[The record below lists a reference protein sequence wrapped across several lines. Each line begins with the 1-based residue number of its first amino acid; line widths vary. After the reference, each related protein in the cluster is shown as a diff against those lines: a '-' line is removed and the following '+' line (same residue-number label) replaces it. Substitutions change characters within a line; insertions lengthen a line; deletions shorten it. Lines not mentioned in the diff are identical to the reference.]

1 VRYDPTRKVVLSGAD
16 AIVFV
21 ADSRPTRREKNLWS
35 LQNLRMNMR
44 AKELDAPILY
54 QINRRDDEEAAPA
67 AEVAEWLGLSD
78 EQVTPAVAVRGEGAL
93 ETLKR
98 VAHAILGSAFEEAPG
113 KIRDEL
119 DLDEMAQAIERAFA
133 PHEERLAMGWP
144 GERSDAPPRT
154 PIVLGE
160 EDQLEGAI
168 ETSVRLGE
176 GRSVEAARARRLARE
191 ADGFRRLGESLCEM
205 GASTDRTR
213 TTDAALTVARDV
225 LDAVVVSVVSES
237 EAGPLIL
244 DGVAG
249 WDEDPLSGFA
259 AGRKLLG
266 RLLAADGPAVID
278 NLSEYCD
285 AKDSDGRLEQLRS
298 VAAVPIPY
306 ESNRMLLAYASRP
319 DGFFEE
325 DDVRFLRSVARHL
338 SAGRD
343 KARAQDDL
351 SEHRER
357 LDQTVTS
364 ERDMRKRSVPRRAVD
379 RMRER
384 FLSSVSGEMQ
394 SPIES
399 VASAARALREEGISP
414 RESRRLVDSIAGA
427 ADMLEQRLKE
437 LSRLIRIA
445 GHEPLRLSEAPAR
458 RLVEEAI
465 RLAGHAR
472 VRSRV
477 DNDPGQARFDVDGLA
492 RAVANLIDNAVK
504 FSPADSPVRVRL
516 VSSRMPTEDGD
527 VEAMTLSVA
536 DRGPGVPDADR
547 ERIFAPFAHGEDEHR
562 RKGLGIGLYE
572 ARSLARLHG
581 GTLEYMP
588 RKGGGSD
595 FRLTVPLQ
603 PIAQEVA
610 MEVTR
615 A

>member
-1 VRYDPTRKVVLSGAD
+1 
-16 AIVFV
+16 
-21 ADSRPTRREKNLWS
+21 
-35 LQNLRMNMR
+35 MNMR

-54 QINRRDDEEAAPA
+54 QINRRDDEDAAPA

-78 EQVTPAVAVRGEGAL
+78 QQVTPAVATRGEGVL

-98 VAHAILGSAFEEAPG
+98 VSHAILGSAFGEAPE
-113 KIRDEL
+113 KIREGL
-119 DLDEMAQAIERAFA
+119 ALEEMAQAVERAFA

-144 GERSDAPPRT
+144 GERSDAPACT

-176 GRSVEAARARRLARE
+176 GRSFEAARARRLARE

-205 GASTDRTR
+205 GLGTDRTR
-213 TTDAALTVARDV
+213 TTAAALTVARDV

-237 EAGPLIL
+237 EAGPLVL
-244 DGVAG
+244 DGAAG
-249 WDEDPLSGFA
+249 RDEDPLSGFSS
-259 AGRKLLG
+259 GRKLLR
-266 RLLAADGPAVID
+266 RLLAAEGPAVID

-285 AKDSDGRLEQLRS
+285 VKEAGGRLLELRS
-298 VAAVPIPY
+298 VAAVQIPH
-306 ESNRMLLAYASRP
+306 ESNRVLLAYASRP

-343 KARAQDDL
+343 KVRAQNDL

-357 LDQTVTS
+357 LDRTVTS
-364 ERDMRKRSVPRRAVD
+364 ERDMRKQSAPRRAVD

-384 FLSSVSGEMQ
+384 FLASVSAEMQ
-394 SPIES
+394 APLES
-399 VASAARALREEGISP
+399 VSSAARALREEGISAGE
-414 RESRRLVDSIAGA
+414 RRRLADSIASA
-427 ADMLEQRLKE
+427 AEMLDQRLEE

-465 RLAGHAR
+465 RLAGHER

-477 DNDPGQARFDVDGLA
+477 DNAPGQARFDVDGLA
-492 RAVANLIDNAVK
+492 RAAANLIDNAVK
-504 FSPADSPVRVRL
+504 FSPTDSPVHVRL

-562 RKGLGIGLYE
+562 SKGLGIGLYE

-581 GTLEYMP
+581 GKLECVS
-588 RKGGGSD
+588 RKGGGSE

-603 PIAQEVA
+603 PIALEAA